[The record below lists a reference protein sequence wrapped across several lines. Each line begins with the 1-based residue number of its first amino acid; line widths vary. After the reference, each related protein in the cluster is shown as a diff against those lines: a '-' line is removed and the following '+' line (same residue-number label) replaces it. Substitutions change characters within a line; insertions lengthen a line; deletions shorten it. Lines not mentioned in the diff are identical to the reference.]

1 MSHWFYIHC
10 LNKLIDWWLLLF
22 CRSVV
27 SNSLQSHGLQHARLP
42 CPLSPPRAC
51 SSLLSA
57 ASVMASNHLVFCHI
71 LLPCPQSFPASGY
84 FLMSQLFKSGG
95 QSIGASVSASVLPMN
110 IQGWFPLGLTCL
122 ISLQSKTLYKS
133 LLQHHSSKASIFWR
147 SAFFWVQLSHPFM
160 ATGKIIDLAI
170 WGFVGKVTSLLFNM
184 LSRFV
189 IAFLP
194 RSKHLL
200 ISQLQSPPAVIWET
214 K

>member
-10 LNKLIDWWLLLF
+10 LNKLIDW
-22 CRSVV
+22 CCCSVAQLCLTLCNPMDCSMPGFPV
-27 SNSLQSHGLQHARLP
+27 LYHLP
-42 CPLSPPRAC
+42 ELVQTHVIE
-51 SSLLSA
+51 
-57 ASVMASNHLVFCHI
+57 SVMPSNHLVFCHI

-84 FLMSQLFKSGG
+84 FLMSQLFKSRG
-95 QSIGASVSASVLPMN
+95 QSIGASASASVLPMN

-122 ISLQSKTLYKS
+122 ISLQSKTLCKS
-133 LLQHHSSKASIFWR
+133 LLQHHSSKASILWC
-147 SAFFWVQLSHPFM
+147 SAFFIVQHSHPVM

-170 WGFVGKVTSLLFNM
+170 WGFVGKVMSLLFSM